1 MILFRKKREKEKIT
15 KFEGVAYA
23 KVALNF
29 LQALHID
36 ITPENLEDQLWLIY
50 DLYETFEIVGQARK
64 Y

>member
-1 MILFRKKREKEKIT
+1 MIFFRKKREKEKIT
-15 KFEGVAYA
+15 KFEGSSLC
-23 KVALNF
+23 KVALHF

-50 DLYETFEIVGQARK
+50 DLYETFEIVRQARK

>member
-1 MILFRKKREKEKIT
+1 MIFFRKKREKEKIT

-23 KVALNF
+23 KVALHF

-36 ITPENLEDQLWLIY
+36 ITPENLADQLWLIY
-50 DLYETFEIVGQARK
+50 DLYENFEIVRESKK

>member
-23 KVALNF
+23 KVALHF
-29 LQALHID
+29 LQALHIE
-36 ITPENLEDQLWLIY
+36 ITPENLENQLWLIY
-50 DLYETFEIVGQARK
+50 DLYETFEIVRQARK

>member
-1 MILFRKKREKEKIT
+1 MIFFRKKREKEKIT

-23 KVALNF
+23 KVALHF
-29 LQALHID
+29 LQALHIE

-50 DLYETFEIVGQARK
+50 DLYETFEIVGQARR